1 MLRCFT
7 EKNSKGENVLLL
19 DNTSEWTVARDTA
32 MYTVGNV
39 RVAGCVI
46 TGDAVDRFAEL
57 ERSAPRWISVKDRLP
72 EAFNSVLVFSRR
84 MNKMFTAFLSNDT
97 RFRGNKVWILC
108 GGGVDCI
115 PGVTHWQPLPAPPA
129 E

>member
-1 MLRCFT
+1 MARCFT
-7 EKNSKGENVLLL
+7 KKNSKGKNVLLL

-57 ERSAPRWISVKDRLP
+57 ERSAPRWISVNERLP
-72 EAFNSVLVFSRR
+72 EKEGDYLCYYPHN
-84 MNKMFTAFLSNDT
+84 
-97 RFRGNKVWILC
+97 GNITIRHC
-108 GGGVDCI
+108 YEGDAEGFAASGF
-115 PGVTHWQPLPAPPA
+115 THWKSLPAPPA